1 MARARRR
8 PAVRKSIYD
17 PVHGPIVLRGPSV
30 ELIGTAA
37 FQRLWGI
44 RQTGFAHLVFPGAN
58 HTRLEHS
65 LGTFWVAQRLGERLE
80 LDADRRARLEAGALL
95 HDLGHPPFSHTLEP
109 SLREVLGFGH
119 ERRSRLAIEG
129 AGFGG
134 GEVASRLERSG
145 QDPKEIAD
153 LIDPRGHRRSARL
166 LGSLLHGAIDADRL
180 DYLQRDAYYTGVA
193 LGAIDAV
200 RLLDTVMVYRGRVAF
215 AAKAQSAVQG
225 FLVGRSLMYSAVYYH
240 KTVRAAELLA
250 QAALERSVGYPES
263 ARPILAGDDGDFFH
277 RLAADPSRVSRD
289 LIGRLRRRR
298 LPKRVRILKE
308 LAPAEEGPWRRLLA
322 DPPARRAFEDS
333 LADRCGGSAGSVL
346 VDLGGIE
353 PRDARSEDGR
363 AIALVD
369 EGRAR
374 FPFRASRPWTELAR
388 RPPSEAR
395 VAIYAAPELRA
406 TAERRL
412 ARLGRVPE

>member
-1 MARARRR
+1 MARARR
-8 PAVRKSIYD
+8 PPTVRKSIYD
-17 PVHGPIVLRGPSV
+17 PVHGPIVLRGLSV
-30 ELIGTAA
+30 DLIGTPA

-65 LGTFWVAQRLGERLE
+65 LGTFWVAQRLGDRLE
-80 LDADRRARLEAGALL
+80 LDDDRRGRLEAGALL

-109 SLREVLGFGH
+109 SLREVHGFGH
-119 ERRSRLAIEG
+119 ERRSRLAIDG
-129 AGFGG
+129 TGSDG
-134 GEVASRLERSG
+134 GEVASRLERAG

-153 LIDPRGHRRSARL
+153 LIDPGGSRRSADL

-200 RLLDTVMVYRGRVAF
+200 RLLDTVMAHRGRVAF

-250 QAALERSVGYPES
+250 QAALERSVGYPDT

-289 LIGRLRRRR
+289 LIGRLRQRR
-298 LPKRVRILKE
+298 LPKRVHALQE

-322 DPPARRAFEDS
+322 NPRARRAFEDS
-333 LADRCGGSAGSVL
+333 LADRCGGTPGSLL

-353 PRDARSEDGR
+353 PRDARAEDGR

-388 RPPSEAR
+388 RPPSEVR
-395 VAIYAAPELRA
+395 VAIYASPELRA
-406 TAERRL
+406 RAERRL